1 MTASHWTSARACRV
15 FRMAADK
22 DGIAA
27 VEFALL
33 LPMMTMMFFGMLE
46 ASDLF
51 TVNRRLAN
59 ATNSLVDLAAQE
71 PTITEAELDDMIIG
85 VTRILEPTDT
95 SAVTMKVVSITKG
108 SDEAAAPVVHWSR
121 DEDGAIPYL
130 VGSTFTKLSDNTT
143 LKANSSLIVVEIG
156 YHYDSG
162 LAGHVISIPFDFAH
176 QSARWPRKSVKVQ
189 LCATSDPATCT
200 S

>member
-1 MTASHWTSARACRV
+1 METNFKSSASLKIKL
-15 FRMAADK
+15 MATDK

-27 VEFALL
+27 VEFAML
-33 LPMMTMMFFGMLE
+33 LPIMTMLFFGMLE

-59 ATNSLVDLAAQE
+59 ATNSLVDLVAQE
-71 PTITEAELDDMIIG
+71 PTITHAQLDDMIVG

-95 SAVTMKVVSITKG
+95 SAVTMKVLSIVKG
-108 SDEAAAPVVHWSR
+108 ADESATPTVHWSR
-121 DEDGAIPYL
+121 DEDGQVPYS
-130 VGSTFTKLSDNTT
+130 VGSTYDKLSNETS

-156 YHYDSG
+156 YTYDSG
-162 LAGHVISIPFDFAH
+162 LTGHVFSMPFNFDH
-176 QSARWPRKSVKVQ
+176 QSVRWPRKSTKVQ
-189 LCATSDPATCT
+189 LCATSLPSSCT